1 MNIKRCGEGSGCSGQ
16 RGEEEGELEGTEK
29 ETKSD
34 GKCAEKTT
42 NKVHG
47 ERLRA
52 TQSRLPGLAGA

>member
-1 MNIKRCGEGSGCSGQ
+1 MNIKRCGEGSGYNGQ
-16 RGEEEGELEGTEK
+16 RGEEEGGLEGTEK

-42 NKVHG
+42 NKVHR
-47 ERLRA
+47 EKLRA

>member
-1 MNIKRCGEGSGCSGQ
+1 M
-16 RGEEEGELEGTEK
+16 EGTEK

-42 NKVHG
+42 NKVHR
-47 ERLRA
+47 EKLRA